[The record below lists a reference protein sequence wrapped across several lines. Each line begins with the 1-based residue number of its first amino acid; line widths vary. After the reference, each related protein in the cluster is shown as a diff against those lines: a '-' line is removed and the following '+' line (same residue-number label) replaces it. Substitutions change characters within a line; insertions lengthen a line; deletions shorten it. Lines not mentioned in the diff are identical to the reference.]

1 MGMSMHD
8 RYYEPED
15 DDKEDIDDYISDYV
29 KFEMRK
35 GGDLD
40 PRNTANFMEAASE
53 LGFSEDLI
61 DWDNATVEE
70 QEKVEQYW
78 EDIAKSRAEESYFDQ

>member
-1 MGMSMHD
+1 MSTNYED

-15 DDKEDIDDYISDYV
+15 NDYDDIDEYISDYV

-78 EDIAKSRAEESYFDQ
+78 EDIAKYRAEDSYFNQ

>member
-1 MGMSMHD
+1 MSTNYED

-15 DDKEDIDDYISDYV
+15 DDYDDIDEYISDYV
-29 KFEMRK
+29 KFEMRR

-70 QEKVEQYW
+70 QKKVEQYW
-78 EDIAKSRAEESYFDQ
+78 EDIAKSRAEDSYFNQ

>member
-1 MGMSMHD
+1 MSTNYED

-15 DDKEDIDDYISDYV
+15 DDYDDIDDYISDYV
-29 KFEMRK
+29 KFEMRR

-61 DWDNATVEE
+61 DWDNATAEE
-70 QEKVEQYW
+70 QEKIEQYW
-78 EDIAKSRAEESYFDQ
+78 EDIAKSRAEDSYFNQ

>member
-1 MGMSMHD
+1 MSTNYED

-15 DDKEDIDDYISDYV
+15 DDYDDIDEYISDYV
-29 KFEMRK
+29 KYEMRK

-61 DWDNATVEE
+61 DWDNATAEE
-70 QEKVEQYW
+70 QEKIEQYW
-78 EDIAKSRAEESYFDQ
+78 EDVAKSRAEDSYFNQ